1 MKILAKLLTGLLCIV
16 LTIQT
21 NAQGVAASKLK
32 KQNIYAGIE
41 VGSKG
46 VKMSIISI
54 NKQNIADGTFNLI
67 KDTSVNSDFINFTD
81 LSYNATLAAIKGMYS
96 SAIADYAIP
105 SGRIYTVFSSGVKI
119 QAGKDKKEED
129 IKRLA
134 QAFKTAINEPERHFA
149 AIDATEE
156 AKLSHIGIVPESR
169 RFNTFLIDIG
179 SGNTKGGYFKNGNLN
194 DLKYFNLSW
203 GTKTINNATE
213 KRTEEDKSIA
223 NFKKHL
229 ARVVAGDPDKEITYA
244 VNESGA
250 YNMNDNFA
258 FSGGIAW
265 SIATLISPELYENTV
280 IPVSYNEVAAFMEKL
295 GNNYPALS
303 ADVLSANLA
312 LEAGEKATVQN
323 EIKRVHKVFDQKAL
337 LSGGTLLLKI
347 MRQFEG
353 VQEKKQFY
361 LVKNGQVG
369 WISAYVVQALQK

>member
-1 MKILAKLLTGLLCIV
+1 MKIVANLLTGLLCFV
-16 LTIQT
+16 LTVQT
-21 NAQGVAASKLK
+21 NAQGVASSKLK

-46 VKMSIISI
+46 VKMSIVSI
-54 NKQNIADGTFNLI
+54 NKQNIADGTFNII
-67 KDTSVNSDFINFTD
+67 KDTSINSDFINFTD
-81 LSYNATLAAIKGMYS
+81 LSYNATLAAVKGMYNT
-96 SAIADYAIP
+96 AIADYAIP

-119 QAGKDKKEED
+119 QAGKDKKEEE
-129 IKRLA
+129 IKRLSL
-134 QAFKTAINEPERHFA
+134 AFKAAVNEPDRHFA

-229 ARVVAGDPDKEITYA
+229 ARVIAGDPDKEITYA

-265 SIATLISPELYENTV
+265 SVATLISPELYENTV

-295 GNNYPALS
+295 GNNYPTLS
-303 ADVLSANLA
+303 AEALTANLA
-312 LEAGEKATVQN
+312 LEAGEKTTVQN